1 VELVVI
7 VDVVVGV
14 VELVV
19 LGMLAVVEVV
29 VLLDVVLLEVVEVAD
44 VLVDAVTVNLCPW
57 MLKLLVSDPA
67 LPKLCHT
74 TTKFPAPS
82 PVTAGKAWE
91 PVVYVFTW
99 NSPPTGVPEL
109 S

>member
-14 VELVV
+14 VEPVV
-19 LGMLAVVEVV
+19 LGVLAVVEVV

-44 VLVDAVTVNLCPW
+44 VLVDMVTVNLCPW
-57 MLKLLVSDPA
+57 MLSAAKYPA
-67 LPKLCHT
+67 LPLSHT

-82 PVTAGKAWE
+82 PVTAGLLCL

-99 NSPPTGVPEL
+99 NWPPTGVPAL

>member
-1 VELVVI
+1 MELVVI

-14 VELVV
+14 VEPVV
-19 LGMLAVVEVV
+19 LGVLAVVEVV
-29 VLLDVVLLEVVEVAD
+29 VVLDVVLLEVVEVAD

-57 MLKLLVSDPA
+57 TLSLLVSDPA

-82 PVTAGKAWE
+82 PVTAGR
-91 PVVYVFTW
+91 Y
-99 NSPPTGVPEL
+99 
-109 S
+109 

>member
-1 VELVVI
+1 MELVVI

-14 VELVV
+14 VEPVV
-19 LGMLAVVEVV
+19 LGVLAVVEVV

-44 VLVDAVTVNLCPW
+44 VLVDMVTVNLCPW
-57 MLKLLVSDPA
+57 MLSAAKYPA
-67 LPKLCHT
+67 LPLSHT

-82 PVTAGKAWE
+82 PVTVGLRWL

-99 NSPPTGVPEL
+99 NWPPRGVPEL